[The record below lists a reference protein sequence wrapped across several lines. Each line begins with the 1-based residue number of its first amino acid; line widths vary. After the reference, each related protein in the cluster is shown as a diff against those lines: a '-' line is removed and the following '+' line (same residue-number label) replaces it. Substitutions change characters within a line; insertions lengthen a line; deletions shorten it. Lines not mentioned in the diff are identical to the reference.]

1 MINILIADDHP
12 LVREGLKKTL
22 RSESDLNVICEASDG
37 QGVLAQV
44 EGNELDVIVMDISMP
59 GMSGLDV
66 LKELKLKYPKLPVII
81 LSMHPEERFGIRAI
95 KAGAASY
102 LTKESVPEEL
112 IKAIRKVVK
121 GGKYITPFLAEK
133 LADEI
138 ESKGDEHLDKTLS
151 DREFQIICLLASG
164 KSTKEIAAEL
174 FLSINTVCTYRA
186 RILEKLNLKTNVE
199 LTHYAIQN
207 RLID

>member
-1 MINILIADDHP
+1 M
-12 LVREGLKKTL
+12 
-22 RSESDLNVICEASDG
+22 
-37 QGVLAQV
+37 
-44 EGNELDVIVMDISMP
+44 
-59 GMSGLDV
+59 
-66 LKELKLKYPKLPVII
+66 
-81 LSMHPEERFGIRAI
+81 
-95 KAGAASY
+95 
-102 LTKESVPEEL
+102 
-112 IKAIRKVVK
+112 VK

>member
-22 RSESDLNVICEASDG
+22 RSESDLNVICEVSDG
-37 QGVLAQV
+37 QDVLAQV

-59 GMSGLDV
+59 GMNGLDV